1 MPVTWSTVAT
11 LVTVMAGLWVI
22 VVTTGSS
29 IVAFTA
35 TPSGSY
41 PTTLAVFD
49 TPPAS
54 IAGWVIVNVAV

>member
-1 MPVTWSTVAT
+1 M
-11 LVTVMAGLWVI
+11 